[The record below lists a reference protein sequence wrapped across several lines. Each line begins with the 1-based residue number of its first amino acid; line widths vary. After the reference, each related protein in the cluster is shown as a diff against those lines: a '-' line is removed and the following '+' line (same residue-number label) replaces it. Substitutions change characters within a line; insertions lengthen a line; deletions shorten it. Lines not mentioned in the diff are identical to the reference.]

1 MLGGGECW
9 NMEHHSFAPAKR
21 TCREVDT
28 GISENV
34 IFTFLERK
42 FLKVRKIGP

>member
-1 MLGGGECW
+1 
-9 NMEHHSFAPAKR
+9 MEHHSFAPAKR